1 LTENINRLL
10 DILSAETEVYRI
22 LVGIAEEKKGVI
34 IENRV
39 KELEKMTFKE
49 QALASKLMKLERD
62 RGEVI
67 ERIMGEEGI
76 SNVQTLSDLANRLDP
91 MSREA
96 LNSSKGELL
105 QSITSLKDKN
115 KLNGELIEQS
125 LRFIELSLDMM
136 GSVEEDSRYSKGT
149 SDRKVMQKKNI
160 FDVKV

>member
-136 GSVEEDSRYSKGT
+136 GSVEEDSRYGKGT